1 MSSVS
6 LTARAIRSS
15 LLAVAATSVASVS
28 VFSASAI
35 AAEEQAQKVERIAV
49 TGSRIKRTDMET
61 ASPVSVID
69 ASAILSSGAT
79 SIDDVL
85 QKMTSSGGAM
95 TNAAVNNGS
104 GGNASMNLRGLGSNR
119 TLVLVNGRRMI
130 ASGTGA
136 ASTVDLNTIPV
147 SMIQR
152 VEVLKDGAS
161 AVYGTDAIAGVV
173 NVILKRD
180 FDGFEMNAQTGL
192 SAQGDADET
201 SIDFTLGNT
210 FDKGNL
216 VLNAQ
221 YTKRGEASQADRGF
235 SECPIAEKGA
245 AGAKTLYCGG
255 SSYAQGGHVWG
266 NKDHAMTK
274 TNVDDDGVSIVGRG
288 DEGFYGRYVQRLNN
302 DGTVFLDSK
311 GKDQTVFQNWTTVT
325 NSQSQ
330 YFDSGVDSAWGARQI
345 ADISGRGGE
354 YHDYSSADAYNYAKD
369 SFLSTPMERLNLSF
383 SGTYEL
389 SDSIMFFTEAMY
401 TKRSSEQQ
409 MAPQPIW
416 SNDPWAYDSSWMNK
430 ELIGTLQEGEAVSY
444 GRRMVESG
452 SRDFSQTVDT
462 VRIVV
467 GLEGE
472 FDNGWA
478 WDASY
483 NKGKNDSV
491 DTLANLHN
499 IGSIND
505 AVIAKT
511 FDPFTQSSWE
521 GASIAPFIYTEVNSG
536 GSELDIAA
544 ATLSGAIMDLP
555 AGELGFAAGYENRKE
570 SAHYTPDSL
579 TAQGLA
585 NDPRVE
591 ATAGEFSVDELYA
604 ELAIPLLADL
614 PMAQQVDMSAAVRYF
629 DYSTFGD
636 DTTWKLG
643 LTWRLYDDLMVRGGR
658 STAFRAPT
666 VNELFGGK
674 SPSFNQIVHPSTDQ
688 TQAEVTVGGNE
699 LLTPEEADITTLGL
713 VYSPSYVEGLSFT
726 VDYFDIAI
734 TNTITAVDSNYVAN
748 QCLDAGGNKINTGTA
763 LCQSSNIELDS
774 TGRIKFDNGL
784 QNIGATNTS
793 GYDINVAYVFDALDL
808 SWKAGLDSS
817 ILSSYEEFDPDGKA
831 VDYRGY
837 ITGGAGAYAKFKS
850 NFNITAAGQDWSATY
865 EARYI
870 DGMDSF
876 ACKADTTKCY
886 APTVSSI
893 VYHDLSGSYDVTN
906 TVRMSAGVNNIFD
919 EEPPYFT
926 GNNDSNTDPYTYD
939 VLGRYF
945 FVRANVKF

>member
-6 LTARAIRSS
+6 LTAKAIRSS

-255 SSYAQGGHVWG
+255 SSYSQGGHIWG
-266 NKDHAMTK
+266 DSNFGITPTGAE
-274 TNVDDDGVSIVGRG
+274 G
-288 DEGFYGRYVQRLNN
+288 DYAIGDSGFYGQYIN
-302 DGTVFLDSK
+302 DGK
-311 GKDQTVFQNWTTVT
+311 GKPKFA
-325 NSQSQ
+325 
-330 YFDSGVDSAWGARQI
+330 YFDENNTEANL
-345 ADISGRGGE
+345 SGRGGE

-416 SNDPWAYDSSWMNK
+416 SKDPWVYDSSWMNK
-430 ELIGTLQEGEAVSY
+430 ELIGKVQEGEAVSY

-462 VRIVV
+462 VRIVL

-505 AVIAKT
+505 AVTAKT

-666 VNELFGGK
+666 VSELFGGK

-837 ITGGAGAYAKFKS
+837 ITGGVGAYAKFKS
-850 NFNITAAGQDWSATY
+850 NFNITATGQDWSATY

>member
-1 MSSVS
+1 MSSLS
-6 LTARAIRSS
+6 LTAKAIRRGF
-15 LLAVAATSVASVS
+15 LTIAATTVATGS
-28 VFSASAI
+28 VFSGSVI
-35 AAEEQAQKVERIAV
+35 AEEAQAEKVERIAV

-69 ASAILSSGAT
+69 ASAIIASGAT

-104 GGNASMNLRGLGSNR
+104 GGNARVNLRGLGSNR

-136 ASTVDLNTIPV
+136 ASSVDLNTIPV

-180 FDGFEMNAQTGL
+180 FDGFELNVQTGL
-192 SAQGDADET
+192 SGQGDADES
-201 SIDFTLGNT
+201 SIDFTMGNT
-210 FDKGNL
+210 FDKGN
-216 VLNAQ
+216 VVINAQ
-221 YTKRGEASQADRGF
+221 YTKRGDASQADRDF
-235 SECPIAEKGA
+235 SDCPIAEGDD
-245 AGAKTLYCGG
+245 GLYCAG
-255 SSYAQGGHVWG
+255 SAYSEGGHIWG
-266 NKDHAMTK
+266 DYLHNMTK
-274 TNVDDDGVSIVGRG
+274 SGQDEEGNPISIIGDAGEYGQYIDDG
-288 DEGFYGRYVQRLNN
+288 EGKPKFE
-302 DGTVFLDSK
+302 
-311 GKDQTVFQNWTTVT
+311 
-325 NSQSQ
+325 
-330 YFDSGVDSAWGARQI
+330 YFDGKSEADLSGK
-345 ADISGRGGE
+345 GGD
-354 YHDYSSADAYNYAKD
+354 YHEFTNDDRYNYAKD

-383 SGTYEL
+383 AGTYEL
-389 SDSIMFFTEAMY
+389 SDNVMFFSEAMY
-401 TKRSSEQQ
+401 SKRWSDQQ

-416 SNDPWAYDSSWMNK
+416 NGSPWEYKPMSAGGFMTDDLLPWVQPGE
-430 ELIGTLQEGEAVSY
+430 ELSY

-452 SRDFSQTVDT
+452 SRDFSQVVDT
-462 VRIVV
+462 IRLVA
-467 GLEGE
+467 GFEGE
-472 FDNGWA
+472 FDNGWT

-505 AVIAKT
+505 AVLEGD
-511 FDPFTQSSWE
+511 FDPFLQSSWM
-521 GASIAPFIYTEVNSG
+521 GDSIAPFIYTEVNSG

-544 ATLSGAIMDLP
+544 LSLSGDIVDLP
-555 AGELGFAAGYENRKE
+555 AGTMAFAAGYEFRKE
-570 SAHYTPDSL
+570 SAYYTPDSL

-591 ATAGEFSVDELYA
+591 ATAGSFDVNEAYV
-604 ELAIPLLADL
+604 ELAIPLISDIPLLD
-614 PMAQQVDMSAAVRYF
+614 QVDLSAAIRYF

-643 LTWRLYDDLMVRGGR
+643 LTWRLYDDLMLRGVQ

-666 VNELFGGK
+666 VSELYGGK
-674 SPSFNQIVHPSTDQ
+674 SPSFDQIVHPATEQ

-713 VYSPSYVEGLSFT
+713 VYSPSYVDGLSLT
-726 VDYFDIAI
+726 VDYYDIAI
-734 TNTITAVDSNYVAN
+734 TNTITSVDSNYVAN
-748 QCLDAGGNKINTGTA
+748 QCLDANGNKINEGTA
-763 LCQSSNIELDS
+763 LCQSANISIDN
-774 TGRIKFDNGL
+774 TGRIAFDNGL
-784 QNIGATNTS
+784 QNIGETNTS
-793 GYDINVAYVFDALDL
+793 GFDINIAYTFDALGLD
-808 SWKAGLDSS
+808 WRAGLDTS
-817 ILSSYEEFDPDGKA
+817 ILDTYEEFDQDGNA
-831 VDYRGY
+831 VDYTGY
-837 ITGGAGAYAKFKS
+837 ITGGVGAYAELKT
-850 NFNITAAGQDWSATY
+850 NFNLTASGDDWSATY

-876 ACKADTTKCY
+876 ACKDDPSDCY
-886 APTVSSI
+886 APSVDSI
-893 VYHDLSGSYDVTN
+893 VYHDISASYDINETVRLSG
-906 TVRMSAGVNNIFD
+906 GVNNVLD
-919 EEPPYFT
+919 EEPPYYT

-945 FVRANVKF
+945 FVRASVKF